1 VEGVEAVR
9 ERGRRQDGDAA
20 GHGGRMGWLEV
31 GGEAD
36 RWALG
41 VSGTEREEEEEVGRG
56 RLSGPEEWMGR
67 RGEETSRR
75 D

>member
-20 GHGGRMGWLEV
+20 GHGGRIGWPEV

-41 VSGTEREEEEEVGRG
+41 VNGTERGRSGGWPWEIKWAG
-56 RLSGPEEWMGR
+56 RMDGPTG
-67 RGEETSRR
+67 
-75 D
+75 